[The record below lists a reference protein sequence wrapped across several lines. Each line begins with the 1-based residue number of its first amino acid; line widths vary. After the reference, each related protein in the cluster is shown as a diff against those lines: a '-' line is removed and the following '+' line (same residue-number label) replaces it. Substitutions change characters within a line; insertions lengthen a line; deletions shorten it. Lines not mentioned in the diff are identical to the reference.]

1 MKRKVIIDCD
11 PGIDDSLALLYA
23 LQHPDL
29 EVVALTIVA
38 GNVPVELGLENAF
51 KILERLNRLDIPVYA
66 GADKPLVRDFVSAQ
80 DTHGMDGLGE
90 SGIARCSSTQAQPKA
105 AYDFLAD
112 YFQKNNDTSI
122 IALGPLTNIA
132 LALRKNPNLGQHLDR
147 FVSMGGSYKS
157 HGNCSPVAEYNYWCD
172 PHAAQETYEK
182 LGKKI
187 EMVGL
192 DVTRKIVLTP
202 NLLEYMRFINPEV
215 ADFIEK
221 ITRFYWDFH
230 WKYEHI
236 IGCVIN
242 DPLAVAHFLH
252 EDLCQGFDSF
262 VDLATE
268 GIAMGQTL
276 VDAYHFYGKQSNA
289 KVLTQVNTY
298 LFFQDFLSV
307 ILNTSKEIICQD
319 LETLNLG

>member
-90 SGIARCSSTQAQPKA
+90 SGITRSSSTQSQPQA
-105 AYDFLAD
+105 AYDFLAN

-132 LALRKNPNLGQHLDR
+132 LALRKNPNLGQHLNR

-172 PHAAQETYEK
+172 PHAAQETYGG

-202 NLLEYMRFINPEV
+202 NLLEYMRFINPDV
-215 ADFIEK
+215 ADFIGK

-230 WKYEHI
+230 WEYEHI

-242 DPLAVAHFLH
+242 DPLAVAHFLY
-252 EDLCQGFDSF
+252 ENLCQGFDSF
-262 VDLATE
+262 VDITTE

-276 VDAYHFYGKQSNA
+276 VDAYHFYGKQANA
-289 KVLTQVNTY
+289 KVLTQVNTH

-307 ILNTSKEIICQD
+307 ILNSSKEIICQD